1 MMQKKTTRKSP
12 FQNRRKT
19 SLKKQGTS
27 SEKIRTR
34 YSSKVTA
41 SPKSR
46 IPALR
51 RAEKALEESEA
62 RFKTLVEH
70 IPAITYIAALDEFST
85 TLYVSPQVETILGFS
100 QRDYK
105 KDPDI
110 WRKQLHP
117 DDRTRIMDEVHKAH
131 KFNKPF
137 ISEYRMLTSSGQVV
151 WFRDEAVIVRDKDD
165 KSLFLQGIMYDLTEL
180 MIHRNHL
187 EELVEKRTNELKA
200 LNAQF
205 RHSEEYFRLVTEN
218 ALDII
223 TILDSDGTIRYKS
236 PSIEHVLGYKREDL
250 IGRNIFEFIHPD
262 DLPDVMNTFNYL
274 VQNTISI
281 LFIQWRYRHKDN
293 SWRIMEVMGKNLLDN
308 PAVAGIV
315 INSRDITERI
325 VAEDELKRSNTDLQQ
340 FAYAASHDLQEPL
353 RVIGGFVKLLAK
365 RYKGKLD
372 SQADEFI
379 WHTVEGVKRMEN
391 LIKDLLAY
399 SQIGTKDKDFK
410 PSDCSLIIK
419 EALANLRAAIEES
432 HAKITCDVL
441 PIVMADTSQL
451 SRLFQ
456 NLIGNAIKFH
466 GKKMPK
472 IHVSAERKAN
482 DWVFSV
488 KDNGIG
494 IDPKDAG
501 RIFIIFQ
508 RLHSREEYSGTGIGL
523 AICKRIA
530 ERHSGRIWVESEPG
544 NGSTFYFTIPVTN

>member
-1 MMQKKTTRKSP
+1 MTNQ
-12 FQNRRKT
+12 
-19 SLKKQGTS
+19 
-27 SEKIRTR
+27 
-34 YSSKVTA
+34 
-41 SPKSR
+41 
-46 IPALR
+46 
-51 RAEKALEESEA
+51 
-62 RFKTLVEH
+62 
-70 IPAITYIAALDEFST
+70 
-85 TLYVSPQVETILGFS
+85 
-100 QRDYK
+100 
-105 KDPDI
+105 
-110 WRKQLHP
+110 
-117 DDRTRIMDEVHKAH
+117 
-131 KFNKPF
+131 
-137 ISEYRMLTSSGQVV
+137 
-151 WFRDEAVIVRDKDD
+151 
-165 KSLFLQGIMYDLTEL
+165 LFLQGIMYDLTEL
-180 MIHRNHL
+180 MIHRNNL

-200 LNAQF
+200 LNTQL

-274 VQNTISI
+274 VQNTIST

-293 SWRIMEVMGKNLLDN
+293 SWRILEVMGKNLLDN

-315 INSRDITERI
+315 INSRDITER
-325 VAEDELKRSNTDLQQ
+325 VLAEDELKRSNTDLQQ
-340 FAYAASHDLQEPL
+340 FAYSASHDLQEPL
-353 RVIGGFVKLLAK
+353 RVIGGFVRLLAK

-372 SQADEFI
+372 SEADEFI

-399 SQIGTKDKDFK
+399 SQIGTKGKDFK
-410 PSDCSLIIK
+410 PSDCSLVIK
-419 EALANLRAAIEES
+419 EALANLQTAIEES

-466 GKKMPK
+466 GKKIPK

-508 RLHSREEYSGTGIGL
+508 RLHSREEYPGTGIGL
-523 AICKRIA
+523 AICKRIV

-544 NGSTFYFTIPVTN
+544 KGSTFYFTIPVTNCTHHI

>member
-1 MMQKKTTRKSP
+1 MQKKATRTGP
-12 FQNRRKT
+12 FENRRKT
-19 SLKKQGTS
+19 SLKKQGNS
-27 SEKIRTR
+27 SEKVKKP
-34 YSSKVTA
+34 YPSKI
-41 SPKSR
+41 SPKSAN
-46 IPALR
+46 ISALR
-51 RAEKALEESEA
+51 RAEMALEESEA

-151 WFRDEAVIVRDKDD
+151 WFRDEAVIVRDKND
-165 KSLFLQGIMYDLTEL
+165 KPLFLQGIMYDLTEL
-180 MIHRNHL
+180 KIHRNNL

-200 LNAQF
+200 LNAQL

-236 PSIEHVLGYKREDL
+236 PSIQHVLGYKREDL

-274 VQNTISI
+274 IHNPDSI

-293 SWRIMEVMGKNLLDN
+293 SWRILEVMGKNLLDN

-325 VAEDELKRSNTDLQQ
+325 VAENELKRSNTDLQQ

-353 RVIGGFVKLLAK
+353 RVIGGFVRLLAK

-372 SQADEFI
+372 SEADEFI

-399 SQIGTKDKDFK
+399 SQIGTRGKDFK
-410 PSDCSLIIK
+410 PSDCSLVIK
-419 EALANLRAAIEES
+419 EALANLQTAIGES
-432 HAKITCDVL
+432 HAKITCGVL

-456 NLIGNAIKFH
+456 NLIGNAIKFQ

-508 RLHSREEYSGTGIGL
+508 RLHSREEYPGTGIGL
-523 AICKRIA
+523 AICKRIV

-544 NGSTFYFTIPVTN
+544 KGSTFYFTIPVTN

>member
-1 MMQKKTTRKSP
+1 MQKKAKS
-12 FQNRRKT
+12 
-19 SLKKQGTS
+19 
-27 SEKIRTR
+27 
-34 YSSKVTA
+34 

-46 IPALR
+46 NISALR

-105 KDPDI
+105 NDPDI

-117 DDRTRIMDEVHKAH
+117 DDRTRIMDEVLKAH
-131 KFNKPF
+131 KFNTPF

-151 WFRDEAVIVRDKDD
+151 WFRDEAVIVRDKND
-165 KSLFLQGIMYDLTEL
+165 KPLFLQGIMYDLTEL
-180 MIHRNHL
+180 MIHRNNL
-187 EELVEKRTNELKA
+187 EELVEKRTN
-200 LNAQF
+200 
-205 RHSEEYFRLVTEN
+205 
-218 ALDII
+218 
-223 TILDSDGTIRYKS
+223 
-236 PSIEHVLGYKREDL
+236 
-250 IGRNIFEFIHPD
+250 
-262 DLPDVMNTFNYL
+262 
-274 VQNTISI
+274 
-281 LFIQWRYRHKDN
+281 
-293 SWRIMEVMGKNLLDN
+293 
-308 PAVAGIV
+308 
-315 INSRDITERI
+315 
-325 VAEDELKRSNTDLQQ
+325 ELKRSNTDLQQ

-353 RVIGGFVKLLAK
+353 RVIGGFVRLLAK

-372 SQADEFI
+372 SEADEFI

-399 SQIGTKDKDFK
+399 SQIGTRGKDFK
-410 PSDCSLIIK
+410 PSDCSLVIK
-419 EALANLRAAIEES
+419 EALVNLQTAIEES

-466 GKKMPK
+466 GKRIPE
-472 IHVSAERKAN
+472 IHVSAGREAN

-494 IDPKDAG
+494 IDQKDAG

-508 RLHSREEYSGTGIGL
+508 RLHSREEYPGTGIGL
-523 AICKRIA
+523 AICKRIV

-544 NGSTFYFTIPVTN
+544 KGSTFYFTIPVTN

>member
-1 MMQKKTTRKSP
+1 MQKKATRTGP
-12 FQNRRKT
+12 FQNPVKT
-19 SLKKQGTS
+19 SLKKQGNS
-27 SEKIRTR
+27 SEKIIKT
-34 YSSKVTA
+34 YLSKTKS

-46 IPALR
+46 KLSALQ

-85 TLYVSPQVETILGFS
+85 TLYVSPQVQTILGFS
-100 QRDYK
+100 QKDYK

-117 DDRTRIMDEVHKAH
+117 DDRTRIMDEVYKAH

-137 ISEYRMLTSSGQVV
+137 KSEYRMLTSSGQVV
-151 WFRDEAVIVRDKDD
+151 WFRDEAVIVRDKND
-165 KSLFLQGIMYDLTEL
+165 KPLFLQGIMYDLTEL

-187 EELVEKRTNELKA
+187 EELVEKRTNEL
-200 LNAQF
+200 N
-205 RHSEEYFRLVTEN
+205 
-218 ALDII
+218 
-223 TILDSDGTIRYKS
+223 
-236 PSIEHVLGYKREDL
+236 
-250 IGRNIFEFIHPD
+250 
-262 DLPDVMNTFNYL
+262 
-274 VQNTISI
+274 
-281 LFIQWRYRHKDN
+281 
-293 SWRIMEVMGKNLLDN
+293 
-308 PAVAGIV
+308 
-315 INSRDITERI
+315 
-325 VAEDELKRSNTDLQQ
+325 RSNIDLQQ

-353 RVIGGFVKLLAK
+353 RVIGGFVRLFAK

-399 SQIGTKDKDFK
+399 SQIGTKGQDFK
-410 PSDCSLIIK
+410 PSDCSLVIK
-419 EALANLRAAIEES
+419 EALANLQTAIGES
-432 HAKITCDVL
+432 NAKITCGVL

-456 NLIGNAIKFH
+456 NVIGNAIKFH

-482 DWVFSV
+482 EWVFSV

-508 RLHSREEYSGTGIGL
+508 RLHSREEYPGTGIGL
-523 AICKRIA
+523 AICKRIV
-530 ERHSGRIWVESEPG
+530 ERHSGRIWVKSEPG
-544 NGSTFYFTIPVTN
+544 KGSTFYFTIPVAN